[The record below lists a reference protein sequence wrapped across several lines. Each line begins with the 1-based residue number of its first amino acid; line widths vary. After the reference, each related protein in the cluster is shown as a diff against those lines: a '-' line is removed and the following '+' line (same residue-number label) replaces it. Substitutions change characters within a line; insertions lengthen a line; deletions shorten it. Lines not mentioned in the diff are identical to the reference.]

1 MKKLLAL
8 AFVAACV
15 LCVRVS
21 GQTGDTPPPW
31 AYPQAQNQQRP
42 PDDGKVYHLEGSTA
56 GFTATQINDPFAPP
70 DWYPNEHPPMPETVA
85 HGRKPDLRACGQC
98 HLPHGLGHPESSG
111 IAGLPADY
119 IVEQMRAYRDGRRK
133 SSVGNSIMIP
143 LSKAATDE
151 EMRTAAEYYAS
162 LKLKPWLRIVETDT
176 VPTTYVGLG
185 NMRFETTDGKKEPI
199 GQRIIEL
206 PEDAE
211 KAELRDGHS
220 GFVAYVPPG
229 SLKRGQDL
237 VTTGG
242 MRVVG
247 NAIVQGKTT
256 PCVTCHGLN
265 LMGVADV
272 PPIAG
277 RSPSY
282 IVRQIWDIQQGTRNS
297 AAVQLMK
304 QATANLDEADLVA
317 IAAYVSSRAPS
328 EATNRETR
336 IVDQLR

>member
-1 MKKLLAL
+1 MKKIVVV
-8 AFVAACV
+8 AFVATC
-15 LCVRVS
+15 LTCIRIS
-21 GQTGDTPPPW
+21 GQTGDPPPPW

-56 GFTATQINDPFAPP
+56 AFTETQINDPFAPP

-185 NMRFETTDGKKEPI
+185 NMRFETSDGKKEPI

-220 GFVAYVPPG
+220 GFVAYVPKG
-229 SLKRGQDL
+229 SIAKGEALAM
-237 VTTGG
+237 TGG
-242 MRVVG
+242 DHVENG
-247 NAIVQGKTT
+247 KIVKGKTVA
-256 PCVTCHGLN
+256 CAVCHGPQLKGLGN
-265 LMGVADV
+265 V
-272 PPIAG
+272 PGLAG
-277 RSPSY
+277 RSPIY
-282 IVRQIWDIQQGTRNS
+282 LVRQLYDFKHGARTGKEVALMIPVVIQLTQDDM
-297 AAVQLMK
+297 L
-304 QATANLDEADLVA
+304 NL
-317 IAAYVSSRAPS
+317 AAYIASRQP
-328 EATNRETR
+328 
-336 IVDQLR
+336 

>member
-1 MKKLLAL
+1 MKRLLVV

-15 LCVRVS
+15 LCIRVS

-98 HLPHGLGHPESSG
+98 HMPHGLGHPESSG

-133 SSVGNSIMIP
+133 SSVGNTIMIP

-176 VPTTYVGLG
+176 VPTTYVGVG

-220 GFVAYVPPG
+220 GFVAYVPKG
-229 SLKRGQDL
+229 SIAKGEELAM
-237 VTTGG
+237 TGG
-242 MRVVG
+242 DHVENG
-247 NAIVQGKTT
+247 KIVKGKTVA
-256 PCVTCHGLN
+256 CGVCHGPQLKGLGN
-265 LMGVADV
+265 V
-272 PPIAG
+272 PGLAG
-277 RSPSY
+277 RSPIY
-282 IVRQIWDIQQGTRNS
+282 LTRQLYDFKH
-297 AAVQLMK
+297 AARTGKEVALMIPVVVGLT
-304 QATANLDEADLVA
+304 QDDMLNL
-317 IAAYVSSRAPS
+317 AAYISSRQP
-328 EATNRETR
+328 
-336 IVDQLR
+336 